1 MLPNLFIVWIIFL
14 HDVMQLSFV
23 KHDLEEM
30 EFLMTIGEGTLSEQL
45 LPTRQPFFIRQ
56 LRYLSHDTNHHTYE
70 KSK

>member
-30 EFLMTIGEGTLSEQL
+30 DFLMTIRKGTLSEQL
-45 LPTRQPFFIRQ
+45 LPTRQPFFIRE
-56 LRYLSHDTNHHTYE
+56 LRYFSHGTNHHSYKT
-70 KSK
+70 SK